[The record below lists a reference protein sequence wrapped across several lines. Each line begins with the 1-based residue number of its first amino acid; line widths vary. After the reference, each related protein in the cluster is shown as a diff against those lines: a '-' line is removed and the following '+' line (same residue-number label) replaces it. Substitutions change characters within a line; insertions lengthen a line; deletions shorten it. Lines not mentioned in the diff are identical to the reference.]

1 MKNFKSGN
9 LLHNVG
15 KYENSNEMYTPSHAV
30 QPILK
35 YIPEGSTIWAPF
47 DTEDSHFVKMI
58 RAAGHRVVHSHIDDG
73 QDFFD
78 YEPDEPWDLLIS
90 NPPYKGKRLFF
101 ERALSL
107 NKPFAFLMTLACF
120 NDKYP
125 AWSFKEAEKT
135 MQLLKFDKRIKFENP
150 DGRPNNKIT
159 FQSGYMCS
167 DFLPNDMILEEL
179 PA

>member
-58 RAAGHRVVHSHIDDG
+58 RAAGHRVIRSHVDEDKN
-73 QDFFD
+73 FFD